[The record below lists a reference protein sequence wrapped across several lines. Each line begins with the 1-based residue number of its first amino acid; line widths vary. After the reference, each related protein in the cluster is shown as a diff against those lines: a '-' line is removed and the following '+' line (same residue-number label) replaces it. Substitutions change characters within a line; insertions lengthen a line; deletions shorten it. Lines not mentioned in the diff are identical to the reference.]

1 MKLVSAFDSLQ
12 TALVKQIYIEKKK
25 IYFVEDFYISKLD
38 FFGLWKKTPIFWSSL
53 EHCTGVA

>member
-25 IYFVEDFYISKLD
+25 KSILWRISVFQNLISLGFGRKLPYF
-38 FFGLWKKTPIFWSSL
+38 GPP
-53 EHCTGVA
+53 